1 MIAGPS
7 LQTFRYPTQQTIM
20 KHTLTLFTALLLA
33 PLAAVTAEDVRKG
46 GTWPPE
52 RKVFAHHVP

>member
-1 MIAGPS
+1 
-7 LQTFRYPTQQTIM
+7 M
-20 KHTLTLFTALLLA
+20 KHTLTLITALLLA